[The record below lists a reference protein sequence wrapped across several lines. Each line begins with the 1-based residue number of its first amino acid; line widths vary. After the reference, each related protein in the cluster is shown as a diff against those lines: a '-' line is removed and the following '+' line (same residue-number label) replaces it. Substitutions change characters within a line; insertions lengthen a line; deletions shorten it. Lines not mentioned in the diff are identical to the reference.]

1 MAYETEG
8 MPMDE
13 APDSS
18 HSSEP
23 SQEQEA
29 PSKVEF
35 PPPEGMREPK
45 EGEEMAAR
53 CKYTYKDGNICLTE
67 FAGHKMPGYEE
78 GEQDGGDMGNSD
90 DEIAAL
96 GMGQE

>member
-1 MAYETEG
+1 
-8 MPMDE
+8 MDE
-13 APDSS
+13 ASNQSS
-18 HSSEP
+18 QP
-23 SQEQEA
+23 NEQES
-29 PSKVEF
+29 SKVEF
-35 PPPEGMREPK
+35 APPEGMKEPK

-53 CKYTYKDGNICLTE
+53 CKYTYKDGMICLTE

-78 GEQDGGDMGNSD
+78 TEGEGQSGNSD

>member
-1 MAYETEG
+1 
-8 MPMDE
+8 MDE
-13 APDSS
+13 ASNQSS
-18 HSSEP
+18 QP
-23 SQEQEA
+23 NEQES
-29 PSKVEF
+29 SKVEF
-35 PPPEGMREPK
+35 APPEGMKEPK

-53 CKYTYKDGNICLTE
+53 CKYTYKDGMICLTE

-78 GEQDGGDMGNSD
+78 SEGGGESESGNSD

>member
-1 MAYETEG
+1 
-8 MPMDE
+8 MDE
-13 APDSS
+13 ASG
-18 HSSEP
+18 SSES
-23 SQEQEA
+23 SQSNNDQET
-29 PSKVEF
+29 SKVEF
-35 PPPEGMREPK
+35 SPPEGMKEPK

-53 CKYTYKDGNICLTE
+53 CKYTYKDGMICLTE

-78 GEQDGGDMGNSD
+78 AEGSGESESGNSD

>member
-1 MAYETEG
+1 
-8 MPMDE
+8 MDE
-13 APDSS
+13 ASGASESS
-18 HSSEP
+18 Q
-23 SQEQEA
+23 SQEQE

-35 PPPEGMREPK
+35 SPPEGMKEPR
-45 EGEEMAAR
+45 EGEEMTAR
-53 CKYTYKDGNICLTE
+53 CKYTYKDGMICLTE

-78 GEQDGGDMGNSD
+78 SKGGEMGNSD